1 MHYAIGLL
9 ALVLILSPLTI
20 TTAAQ
25 EASIPRL
32 TADQSTIVELNNEL
46 ERLANDVQNAL
57 EQVAT
62 LQARVNVLTRA
73 YNTLRLSL
81 VREQSTPELEGWI
94 FDWTID
100 PETGQRRGLIKR
112 LEDAEEVRPNP
123 PE

>member
-1 MHYAIGLL
+1 VHYAIGLL

-20 TTAAQ
+20 TPAAQ

-46 ERLANDVQNAL
+46 ERLANDVQSAL

-112 LEDAEEVRPNP
+112 LDDAEEVRPNP